1 MSRRPIVAVVLSLF
15 AALGVPGSAVG
26 AVRLAAPEDCLT
38 NPNCGV
44 GLESSYGLDV
54 SSLFVPLAAADE
66 GIAALDDGDAEVAV
80 AFSSSPAV
88 SRPDVLTLRDDRHMV
103 GEDHVVPVIR
113 RSLLRRYGR
122 RGRDIRRRLTAASRE
137 LGTLDLRGL
146 NQQLEDGGTAAD
158 VGAGFVDANGL
169 SGTGGHRRRGP
180 RITIGH
186 MAFAENAMLAQLYAE
201 VLRTRGYRVR
211 VRSTGLRPQTVA
223 AMRAGKIDLWPGY
236 SGSLREYL
244 ARGSHRSI
252 GKLLERIGA
261 RALTPAPAENKNLF
275 VMKTDVAAQYHVS
288 KLSDLAAYWPAATGG

>member
-1 MSRRPIVAVVLSLF
+1 MSRWPVVAVVLALL

-44 GLESSYGLDV
+44 GLKSSYGFDV
-54 SSLFVPLAAADE
+54 SSVFVPLAVADG
-66 GIAALDDGDAEVAV
+66 GIGALDDGDAEVAV

-88 SRPDVLTLRDDRHMV
+88 SRPDVVMLRDDRHMV

-113 RSLLRRYGR
+113 RALLRRYGK
-122 RGRDIRRRLTAASRE
+122 RGRDIRRRLAAASRE

-146 NQQLEDGGTAAD
+146 NQQLEDGQAPAD
-158 VGAGFVDANGL
+158 VGADFVDANGL
-169 SGTGGHRRRGP
+169 SGTGGHRARGP

-211 VRSTGLRPQTVA
+211 IRSTGLRQQTVA

-244 ARGSHRSI
+244 ARGGDRSLAT
-252 GKLLERIGA
+252 LLERIGA
-261 RALTPAPAENKNLF
+261 RALTPAPAENKNVF
-275 VMKTDVAAQYHVS
+275 VMKTDVAAQLNVT
-288 KLSDLAAYWPAATGG
+288 KLSDLAAYWPRAG